1 MIALYIS
8 NCYNKFMDNGDIYAV
23 ISCNPVI

>member
-8 NCYNKFMDNGDIYAV
+8 NCYNKFMDNEDIYAV